1 MYGGKINLIQNG
13 KKNSADIEL
22 CNIFNVFFSNII
34 SELKYHCFLS
44 HMVLKAFEN
53 HPSIKNIKS
62 KKLNSTFAFKNN
74 YTDVV
79 TKVTNNLNVAKT
91 CQMNDISTKDIKI
104 NKDIFI
110 NFITDH
116 FSYCIAYGE
125 FPDEFKHADVISV
138 LKKNEKCDKTN
149 YRPVS
154 MLTSISKIYEKLV
167 YNQLPKQFD
176 NLLIPN
182 QCRF

>member
-1 MYGGKINLIQNG
+1 MYGGKINFIQNG
-13 KKNSADIEL
+13 KKNSTDIEL

-79 TKVTNNLNVAKT
+79 TKV
-91 CQMNDISTKDIKI
+91 ST
-104 NKDIFI
+104 
-110 NFITDH
+110 T
-116 FSYCIAYGE
+116 
-125 FPDEFKHADVISV
+125 
-138 LKKNEKCDKTN
+138 
-149 YRPVS
+149 
-154 MLTSISKIYEKLV
+154 
-167 YNQLPKQFD
+167 
-176 NLLIPN
+176 
-182 QCRF
+182 